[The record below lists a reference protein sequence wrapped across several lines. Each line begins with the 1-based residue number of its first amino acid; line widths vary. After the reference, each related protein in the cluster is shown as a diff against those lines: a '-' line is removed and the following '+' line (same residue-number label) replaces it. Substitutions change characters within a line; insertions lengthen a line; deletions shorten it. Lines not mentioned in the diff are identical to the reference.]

1 MISVVDAKQ
10 QLKKVSNWK
19 GPGPDGVQ
27 GFWLKN
33 FKALKTVWA
42 GMFNTVLSHFWSVRA
57 GNIIETT
64 DCIQPRENKRIE
76 EEEQER
82 IYREKKM

>member
-1 MISVVDAKQ
+1 MVRYAQRAILTEYIYQGEEVDVDFLAPKT
-10 QLKKVSNWK
+10 VFE
-19 GPGPDGVQ
+19 VR
-27 GFWLKN
+27 
-33 FKALKTVWA
+33 KTVWA